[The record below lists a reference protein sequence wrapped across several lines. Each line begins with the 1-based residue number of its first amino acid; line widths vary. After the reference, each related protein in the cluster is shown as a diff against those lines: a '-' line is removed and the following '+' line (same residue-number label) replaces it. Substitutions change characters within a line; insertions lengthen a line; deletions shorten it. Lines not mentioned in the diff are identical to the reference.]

1 MGGAMTEIIDDVAF
15 ARAPIDPEGA
25 FDLIGRLRT
34 LTRLPTLLSDEQ
46 RGHGAEFLARFS
58 TLVAGA
64 PWPSFTFEVNPVKLG
79 TNEMAAVDALLVID

>member
-1 MGGAMTEIIDDVAF
+1 MWRF

-34 LTRLPTLLSDEQ
+34 IARLPALLSDEQ
-46 RGHGAEFLARFS
+46 RSRAAEFLARFS
-58 TLVAGA
+58 ALVAGA

-79 TNEMAAVDALLVID
+79 TNETAAVDALLVID